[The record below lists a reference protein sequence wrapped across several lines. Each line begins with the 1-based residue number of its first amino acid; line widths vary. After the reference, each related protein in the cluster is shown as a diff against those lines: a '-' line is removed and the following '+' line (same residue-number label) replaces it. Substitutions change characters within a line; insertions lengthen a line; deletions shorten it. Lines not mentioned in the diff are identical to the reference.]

1 MAEGR
6 RMTDI
11 SYETDFY
18 AWTQQQAK
26 AIRAKDVAAL
36 DTEHLAEEVED
47 LGRAVRKGIGSQLER
62 LLLHLLKWQYDPA
75 TDPRRLWR
83 LSIRHARR
91 EIADDLAENRSL
103 HNHPAERLSLAYRRA
118 RLDAADETGL
128 NLETFP
134 EVCPWTIEQILDED
148 FLPQADPGG
157 R

>member
-1 MAEGR
+1 
-6 RMTDI
+6 MTDI

-26 AIRAKDVAAL
+26 AIRTQDAAAL
-36 DTEHLAEEVED
+36 DAEHLAEEVED
-47 LGRAVRKGIGSQLER
+47 LGRAVRKTIGGQLGR

-75 TDPRRLWR
+75 TDPRRLGH
-83 LSIRHARR
+83 LSILHARR
-91 EIADDLAENRSL
+91 EIAEDLAENRSL
-103 HNHPAERLSLAYRRA
+103 HNYPAERLNLAYHRA

-128 NLETFP
+128 GLEKFP